1 MKVRKYIPLVLAILF
16 CFSLAGC
23 AAETALDK
31 EYASAGD
38 YNYSDNSYGS
48 MSPTEAP
55 GALADTAA
63 GAKPEDTEAAQARK
77 WIITVDIEAET
88 ENLDPLMEAV
98 NQKITELGGY
108 VENQNYRGSTGSR
121 GRSVYLTVRIPAQ
134 YADSFTTHLSD
145 SSNVLSNNKQLE
157 DITLKYVATESR
169 INALKT
175 EEARLLEL
183 LAQAE
188 NMSDL
193 LEIESRLTDVRYE
206 LEATT
211 SALRVYDNQVNYA
224 TISLHISEV
233 KKLTPVEE
241 KSVWQRISDGFMTSL
256 ETIADG
262 AVELMILVLAGSPYL
277 VIVAGIGV
285 GVYFIVRV
293 CTRKSGKTQTP
304 PPQWPIN
311 PPQMPPQSPE
321 QDTRDP

>member
-1 MKVRKYIPLVLAILF
+1 MKVRKYIPLALAILF

-23 AAETALDK
+23 AAETAVDK
-31 EYASAGD
+31 EYSAAGD
-38 YNYSDNSYGS
+38 NYYRAEDYDAVAS
-48 MSPTEAP
+48 TEAP
-55 GALADTAA
+55 AALEDSAA
-63 GAKPEDTEAAQARK
+63 GAKQEATEAQQARK

-88 ENLDPLMEAV
+88 EDLDPLMDAV
-98 NQKITELGGY
+98 NKKITELGGY
-108 VENQNYRGSTGSR
+108 VENQNYRGSSGSR
-121 GRSVYLTVRIPAQ
+121 GRSVFLTVRIPAQ
-134 YADSFTTHLSD
+134 HTDSFTTHLSD
-145 SSNVLSNNKQLE
+145 ASNVLSNNKQLE

-193 LEIESRLTDVRYE
+193 LEIEARLTDVRYE

-293 CTRKSGKTQTP
+293 CTRKANKTQTP
-304 PPQWPIN
+304 PPQRPTT
-311 PPQMPPQSPE
+311 PPQMPPQPPK
-321 QDTRDP
+321 QDPQ